1 MTSLEEDFMHRAI
14 AEASKC
20 QPENWATPLVGAVAV
35 RGAELLATA
44 YRGERRG
51 EHAEFTLLEGK
62 LAGQELRDVA
72 VYTTLE
78 PCTTRTH
85 PKVPCAER
93 LVERKVARV
102 VLGMLDP
109 DERIR
114 GLGQMQLRKANIAT
128 QFFPHDLMNAVEELN

>member
-1 MTSLEEDFMHRAI
+1 M
-14 AEASKC
+14 
-20 QPENWATPLVGAVAV
+20 VGAVVVKDGKVLSVAH
-35 RGAELLATA
+35 
-44 YRGERRG
+44 RGEIAEG
-51 EHAEFTLLEGK
+51 NHAEFVALERK
-62 LAGQELRDVA
+62 LANVTLTGA
-72 VYTTLE
+72 TVYTTLE

-114 GLGQMQLRKANIAT
+114 GLGQMRLRTANIAT
-128 QFFPHDLMNAVEELN
+128 QFFPTNLMSEVEELNREFARDRGESRS